1 MNQDYN
7 LGVDTIVLGNSTDD
21 TITIDDLLNFDDNDT
36 ITLTDWDSPL
46 QTSLTN
52 SYAFPSATLG
62 TATTINSGS
71 VGATLSTTLNN
82 GLLWNNPTY
91 TATASPYTVNNTT
104 TGWTT
109 YNNQPQVLRVS
120 GDAEFE
126 GDIKIKGVSM
136 SDRLDAIEERLG
148 ILRPNND
155 LEGKWEKLK
164 ALGDE
169 YRKLEKEILEGENIW
184 DMLKK

>member
-1 MNQDYN
+1 MSDK
-7 LGVDTIVLGNSTDD
+7 DTTTISEEDLLALIDD
-21 TITIDDLLNFDDNDT
+21 DETITMS
-36 ITLTDWDSPL
+36 DWYSPL
-46 QTSLTN
+46 STSLN
-52 SYAFPSATLG
+52 SSMHTPATLG
-62 TATTINSGS
+62 GVNASGITNA
-71 VGATLSTTLNN
+71 VLSTTLNN

-91 TATASPYTVNNTT
+91 TATASPYTIT
-104 TGWTT
+104 TGTTT
-109 YNNQPQVLRVS
+109 YNQHQVLRVS

-148 ILRPNND
+148 ILHPNND

-164 ALGDE
+164 KLGEE

>member
-1 MNQDYN
+1 MSDNDY
-7 LGVDTIVLGNSTDD
+7 
-21 TITIDDLLNFDDNDT
+21 ITISEDDLFDLDGEDT
-36 ITLTDWDSPL
+36 ITLTGWDSPL
-46 QTSLTN
+46 STSLN
-52 SYAFPSATLG
+52 SSMYPSATLG
-62 TATTINSGS
+62 TVSSIGTT
-71 VGATLSTTLNN
+71 GATLTTTTN

-91 TATASPYTVNNTT
+91 TATASPYTISAGTT
-104 TGWTT
+104 TW
-109 YNNQPQVLRVS
+109 NNQPQVLKVS

-164 ALGDE
+164 KLGEE
-169 YRKLEKEILEGENIW
+169 YRKMEREILEGESIW
-184 DMLKK
+184 DTLKK

>member
-1 MNQDYN
+1 MNEDD
-7 LGVDTIVLGNSTDD
+7 LWGTDTIVLGGSTDDD
-21 TITIDDLLNFDDNDT
+21 TITISGLDLDDGYT
-36 ITLTDWDSPL
+36 YSSPL
-46 QTSLTN
+46 STSLTN
-52 SYAFPSATLG
+52 GYAYSGTLG
-62 TATTINSGS
+62 TAYSNAT

-91 TATASPYTVNNTT
+91 TSTASPYTTATN
-104 TGWTT
+104 WTT

-148 ILRPNND
+148 ILRPNNH

-164 ALGDE
+164 KLGEE

>member
-1 MNQDYN
+1 MNEDD
-7 LGVDTIVLGNSTDD
+7 LWGTDTIVLGGSTDDD
-21 TITIDDLLNFDDNDT
+21 TITISSIDLDDGYAYS
-36 ITLTDWDSPL
+36 SPL
-46 QTSLTN
+46 STSLTN
-52 SYAFPSATLG
+52 SYGYSGTLG
-62 TATTINSGS
+62 TAYNNVTT
-71 VGATLSTTLNN
+71 GATLSTTLNN

-91 TATASPYTVNNTT
+91 TSTASPYTTATN
-104 TGWTT
+104 WTT
-109 YNNQPQVLRVS
+109 YNNQPQVLKVS

-126 GDIKIKGVSM
+126 GDIKIKGVSI

-164 ALGDE
+164 KLGEE

-184 DMLKK
+184 EMLKK